1 MLGRAAMIVGI
12 VVAGFAFVIGLVG
25 VNLVIEEI
33 IGVIANDLQEK
44 VRILRKTH
52 RMTIDRLNDQF
63 MFERLDG

>member
-33 IGVIANDLQEK
+33 IGVIANDL
-44 VRILRKTH
+44 
-52 RMTIDRLNDQF
+52 
-63 MFERLDG
+63 